1 MALTTVRPQ
10 GMGFNTGRRNLI
22 INGAM
27 QVAQRGTSKT
37 GISDAGYH
45 TVDRM
50 RASESSLATT
60 QYKSEQASDA
70 PDGFTKSIKITVTTA
85 EGAVN
90 AADLFYPLH
99 YRIESQDLQ
108 HLKYGSSS
116 AETITISFWVKS
128 SVTGT
133 YVLALYAPDNARA
146 AGKTYTISSANT
158 WEYKT
163 LTFNGDTTDAPNDDN
178 GIGIELYFLGGA
190 GSDHTSGTLSAA
202 WQDFTAADWA
212 AGQSVNLQNTLN
224 STWQCTGLQVE
235 LGENASD
242 FEHRS
247 FGEEL
252 ELCKRYYEE
261 LKFDAAD
268 YVAIGFAGS
277 ATQSY
282 GCCFYFTEKRAKP
295 SATLPSTGT
304 SDGTMGFTNSVGS
317 YVKIGRAH
325 V

>member
-1 MALTTVRPQ
+1 
-10 GMGFNTGRRNLI
+10 
-22 INGAM
+22 
-27 QVAQRGTSKT
+27 
-37 GISDAGYH
+37 
-45 TVDRM
+45 M
-50 RASESSLATT
+50 RASESSLATM

-70 PDGFTKSIKITVTTA
+70 PDGFTKSIKVTVTTA

-99 YRIESQDLQ
+99 YRIEAQDLQ

-116 AETITISFWVKS
+116 AKAITISFWVKS

-133 YVLALYAPDNARA
+133 YVLGLYAPDNTRA

-163 LTFNGDTTDAPNDDN
+163 LTFNGDTTDAPNNDN

-235 LGENASD
+235 LGEQD
-242 FEHRS
+242 TPFEHRS

-252 ELCKRYYEE
+252 ALCQRYC
-261 LKFDAAD
+261 FDMNPPTGASPRTPYIMGGAVYND
-268 YVAIGFAGS
+268 TLVIAHVSFPVEMRTTPTVTLTGDSGDFSFVEGNQ
-277 ATQSY
+277 T
-282 GCCFYFTEKRAKP
+282 RAC
-295 SATLPSTGT
+295 T
-304 SDGTMGFTNSVGS
+304 SFGVNGMTNSGGGINWTCGGGGMTS
-317 YVKIGRAH
+317 GNAGNIYIENDERCIMDAEL
-325 V
+325 